1 MKADTVVWTA
11 SDAVIADSNL
21 AKFLGK
27 AGISDLSPAG
37 FNLLGKLAEQD
48 PEWFW
53 NLVIKETGVQFY
65 EPYKKVFDV
74 SQGIQWA
81 KWCVGGTTN
90 VVLNCLDKNH
100 DIHHL
105 DKEAIVWNAENGISQ
120 SWSYEK
126 LNVETSMLADGLRAL
141 GIQPGDVVGLYMPM
155 VPYAAAAMLAVN
167 KVGAIILPLFSGFG
181 AEAVASRLSDAGAVG
196 VMTADGTWR
205 RGKHID
211 LKSTIDSVVSMLPAI
226 KYVVVLKNTAEDVSW
241 NIATD
246 HWWHELC
253 EGRPTDVPTEIM
265 PADAPAMIMYTSGT
279 TGKPKGTVHSHSGL
293 VTKLAMDMSIFADY
307 KASDRMMWVSDMGWL
322 VGPLLVY
329 ASTFVGATIV
339 MAEGAYDYPD
349 QGRFWRLIQNN
360 RVSFL
365 GIAPTIIR
373 SFMQE
378 GGAGVENYDLSSLRI
393 AFSSGEPWTDD
404 AWMWM
409 FENVCQK
416 RIPIIN
422 YSGGT
427 EVCGGILIGTLL
439 HPLKPCSFSGPI
451 PGMGADI
458 VDDDGHSVTA
468 PGVGELVLRRP
479 SIGMTRGLWNDSAR
493 YLNSYWGKWPALW
506 VHGDTARIDS
516 DGFWFISGRSDD
528 TLKITGKRTGPSEIE
543 TLVMATGLAN
553 EVAAIGLPDLVKGE
567 TVGLFVTLMPGVS
580 PDSKTRK
587 CLIDAVISG
596 LGAAFRPSS
605 VMFVNDIPK
614 TRNMK
619 IMRRVVRAVYLG
631 LEPGDLSSLIN
642 PESLDCISEAIG
654 TQRNER

>member
-1 MKADTVVWTA
+1 MKADAVVWTA

-27 AGISDLSPAG
+27 ADISDLSPAG
-37 FNLLGKLAEQD
+37 FNMLGKLAEQD

-90 VVLNCLDKNH
+90 VVLNCLDQNRGA
-100 DIHHL
+100 HHL
-105 DKEAIVWNAENGISQ
+105 DKEAIVWDTENGINQ
-120 SWSYEK
+120 SWSYER
-126 LNVETSMLADGLRAL
+126 LNVETSKLAAGLRAL

-181 AEAVASRLSDAGAVG
+181 ADAVVSRLSDAGAVG
-196 VMTADGTWR
+196 IMTADGTWR
-205 RGKHID
+205 RGRHID
-211 LKSTIDSVVSMLPAI
+211 LKSTIDTVVSMLPAI
-226 KYVVVLKNTAEDVSW
+226 QHVVVLKNTAEDVSW
-241 NIATD
+241 NIGTD

-253 EGRPTDVPTEIM
+253 EGRPIDVPTEIM
-265 PADAPAMIMYTSGT
+265 PADAPMMIMYTSGT
-279 TGKPKGTVHSHSGL
+279 TGKPKGTVHSHCGL
-293 VTKLAMDMSIFADY
+293 ITKLAMDMTIFADY
-307 KASDRMMWVSDMGWL
+307 KASDRMMWISDMGWL

-329 ASTFVGATIV
+329 ASTFVGATII

-349 QGRFWRLIQNN
+349 HGRYWKLIQDH

-378 GGAGVENYDLSSLRI
+378 GGADVENYDLSSLRI
-393 AFSSGEPWTDD
+393 TFSSGEPWTDD

-458 VDDDGHSVTA
+458 VDDDGQSITV
-468 PGVGELVLRRP
+468 PGVGELVL
-479 SIGMTRGLWNDSAR
+479 
-493 YLNSYWGKWPALW
+493 
-506 VHGDTARIDS
+506 
-516 DGFWFISGRSDD
+516 
-528 TLKITGKRTGPSEIE
+528 
-543 TLVMATGLAN
+543 
-553 EVAAIGLPDLVKGE
+553 
-567 TVGLFVTLMPGVS
+567 
-580 PDSKTRK
+580 
-587 CLIDAVISG
+587 
-596 LGAAFRPSS
+596 
-605 VMFVNDIPK
+605 
-614 TRNMK
+614 
-619 IMRRVVRAVYLG
+619 
-631 LEPGDLSSLIN
+631 
-642 PESLDCISEAIG
+642 
-654 TQRNER
+654 